1 MSEYNSDDVVEV
13 DEVFEPYLSVEAE
26 ADAEVYEVS
35 EDELE
40 SARRSAVM
48 DLHPD
53 QGGHEEAFKRMN
65 NSYEELSEIIDDSL
79 KVTEENLSTTSQDYE
94 DDPDPDYQVNQD
106 GFIQYMDEMI
116 RQVEQTV
123 EELDR
128 QMEKQTRAMAG
139 SELDAM
145 DAINQGEAE
154 ADEFVDF

>member
-26 ADAEVYEVS
+26 ADTEVYEVS

-65 NSYEELSEIIDDSL
+65 NSYEELSETIDDSL

-94 DDPDPDYQVNQD
+94 DDTDPDYQVNQE
-106 GFIQYMDEMI
+106 GFIQQMDEMI

-145 DAINQGEAE
+145 DAVSQGAD

>member
-13 DEVFEPYLSVEAE
+13 DEVFEPYLSIEAE
-26 ADAEVYEVS
+26 ADADVYEVS
-35 EDELE
+35 EDELK
-40 SARRSAVM
+40 SARRSAVI

-65 NSYEELSEIIDDSL
+65 NSYEELSELIEDTL
-79 KVTEENLSTTSQDYE
+79 QVTEEELPTESQEYE
-94 DDPDPDYQVNQD
+94 EDPDPDYQVNQD

-116 RQVEQTV
+116 RQVEETRKNL
-123 EELDR
+123 EAE
-128 QMEKQTRAMAG
+128 MERQTRAMAG

-145 DAINQGEAE
+145 EAISEGAD

>member
-13 DEVFEPYLSVEAE
+13 DGVFEPYLSIEAE
-26 ADAEVYEVS
+26 ADADVYEVS

-40 SARRSAVM
+40 SARRSAVI

-65 NSYEELSEIIDDSL
+65 NSYDELSEVIDDSL
-79 KVTEENLSTTSQDYE
+79 KVIEEDLSTTSQDYE
-94 DDPDPDYQVNQD
+94 EDPDPDYQVNQD

-116 RQVEQTV
+116 RQVEETRKNL
-123 EELDR
+123 EAE
-128 QMEKQTRAMAG
+128 MERQTRAMAG

-145 DAINQGEAE
+145 EAISEGAD